1 MKGTGVEENAKID
14 NKKEA
19 NQEKSEF

>member
-1 MKGTGVEENAKID
+1 MKGTGVEKNAKID